1 METGISCRTNFESS
15 EMLATFL
22 ASTPL
27 LGEAW
32 KVCSIANTWFPDSYL
47 VQQIGTVAYV
57 AFSGRQVDSGLE
69 QSCRNLLPL
78 DAADA
83 GLFAPLYRHSQ
94 PEEPIKVHHGMLKL
108 FLSFYSGLRIQVAA
122 LVGKVKSI
130 VMTGHSIGGAA
141 ASLSAL
147 WLLCHLHSTMSSP
160 MSVLCVTFGSPLLG
174 NGALHRSILRQRWG
188 GNFCHVVS
196 KHDIVPRLLFAEI
209 TNHVP
214 TIQTLLH
221 FWHRCM
227 ASPNVIV
234 DGLLSQLPQDLNTNV
249 FQCVLKDLEMLAHA
263 KDAAA
268 ESLFWPFGSYVFCSL
283 EGTICVENAASVIQ
297 MMYLMMAMGSPS
309 CCIEDHLMY
318 GDSVGKVSKQLLNAK
333 SFHENGDGL
342 PDSSFE
348 AGVALALQSADLA
361 DTDKE
366 PVQVEDLWL
375 AMQNSNL
382 RKNVAIMAKECLQ
395 EGQNDHRPN
404 LTAANLAI
412 RLSKIVPYR
421 AEIEW
426 YKDCCNGADD
436 QMGYYDSFK
445 RKASRREARVN
456 MNRHKLASFWNSV
469 IHMLENNELPHDFD
483 RRDKWVFASLS
494 YKLLV
499 EPLDIADYYR
509 TGMHRERGHYIENG
523 RQRRYEVIDKWW
535 RSRSSQVEEK
545 KRSKFASVTQDS
557 LFWAKVE
564 EAGEWLDDVRNERD
578 VTKINLLWHKLDMF
592 EKYAMELI
600 EKKEVSKDVMFKNSS
615 FSRWMEEW
623 KELKPQFH
631 C

>member
-1 METGISCRTNFESS
+1 
-15 EMLATFL
+15 MLATFL

-27 LGEAW
+27 LEEAW
-32 KVCSIANTWFPDSYL
+32 KVCSIANTRFPDSYL

-78 DAADA
+78 DAADG

-94 PEEPIKVHHGMLKL
+94 AEQPIKVHHGMLKL

-130 VMTGHSIGGAA
+130 VMTGHSIGGTA

-147 WLLCHLHSTMSSP
+147 WLLCHLQSTMSSP
-160 MSVLCVTFGSPLLG
+160 MSVLCITFGSPLLG
-174 NGALHRSILRQRWG
+174 NEALHRSILRQRWG

-196 KHDIVPRLLFAEI
+196 KHDIMPRLLFAEI

-214 TIQTLLH
+214 IIQTLLH
-221 FWHRCM
+221 FWHCYM
-227 ASPNVIV
+227 PSPHVIV
-234 DGLLSQLPQDLNTNV
+234 DGLSSQLPQDLNTNV

-263 KDAAA
+263 KDVSA

-283 EGTICVENAASVIQ
+283 EGAICVENAASVIR

-309 CCIEDHLMY
+309 CCIEDHLKY
-318 GDSVGKVSKQLLNAK
+318 GDRVGKVSKQFLNAK

-342 PDSSFE
+342 PDSSFD
-348 AGVALALQSADLA
+348 AGVALALQSSDLT
-361 DTDKE
+361 DIDKE
-366 PVQVEDLWL
+366 PVQVQDLWL

-395 EGQNDHRPN
+395 MGRNDHRPN

-426 YKDCCNGADD
+426 YKDCCDGADD

-445 RKASRREARVN
+445 RKAGSRREARVN

-469 IHMLENNELPHDFD
+469 IHMLDNNELPHDFD

-509 TGMHRERGHYIENG
+509 TGMHHEHGHYIENG
-523 RQRRYEVIDKWW
+523 RQRRYEVFDKWW
-535 RSRSSQVEEK
+535 RIRSSQVGEK
-545 KRSKFASVTQDS
+545 KRSKFASLTQDS

-564 EAGEWLDDVRNERD
+564 EAWEWLQNVRSESDVK
-578 VTKINLLWHKLDMF
+578 KISLLWHKLYMF
-592 EKYAMELI
+592 EKYATELI
-600 EKKEVSKDVMFKNSS
+600 ENKEVSEDVMFKKSS

-623 KELKPQFH
+623 KELKPQIH